1 MSDELIISLA
11 YIGFGTVAVV
21 GLFFIWFVMIKAIL
35 KIGGYRGD

>member
-11 YIGFGTVAVV
+11 FIGFGTVAVV
-21 GLFFIWFVMIKAIL
+21 GLFIVWIKIVKAIL